1 MGKADFRLY
10 VVLDDARR
18 RVDPAEAAAAAIEGG
33 ATVLQWSSGQASTR
47 AQVETGRRLAE
58 VSRRYG
64 VPLVVGGRV
73 DVMLAIGADGVLL
86 GPDDL
91 PAVVARRLAGSD
103 GIIGVLARDPREAL
117 AAAGQGADFV
127 LYARPAEVAGTVPVP
142 VIALGVRSPEEVVGA
157 LQAGARG
164 VALAASRVRQG
175 ELGAAC
181 RAFAEAIRRGAN
193 PQQFAAGARPLATEP
208 PFGDGRPGFL

>member
-10 VVLDDARR
+10 VVLDDGRR
-18 RVDPAEAAAAAIEGG
+18 RGDPAEAAAAAIEGG
-33 ATVLQWSSGQASTR
+33 ATVLQWSSGAASTR

-91 PAVVARRLAGSD
+91 PAVIARRLAGSD
-103 GIIGVLARDPREAL
+103 GIVGVMAQDPRDAV
-117 AAAGQGADFV
+117 AAAGQGADYV
-127 LYARPAEVAGTVPVP
+127 LSPRPADVAGSVSIP
-142 VIALGVRSPEEVVGA
+142 VIALGLRSPEEVQGA

-164 VALAASRVRQG
+164 VALVASRIRAG
-175 ELGAAC
+175 DLSAAC

-193 PQQFAAGARPLATEP
+193 PQQFAGGARPLATEP
-208 PFGDGRPGFL
+208 PFGDGRPGFV